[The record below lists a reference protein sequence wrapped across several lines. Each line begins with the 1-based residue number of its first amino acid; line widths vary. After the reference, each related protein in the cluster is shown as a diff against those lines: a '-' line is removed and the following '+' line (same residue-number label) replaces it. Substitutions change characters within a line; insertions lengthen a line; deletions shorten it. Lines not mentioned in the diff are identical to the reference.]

1 MGLMRWNTSRCTR
14 ELCSSQGNH
23 VLCSPELMSEN
34 WAGRSYAVPARSAV
48 RGACCPN
55 WARQKGVIA
64 PASCSG
70 LVRCVPYQVS
80 RGITES
86 RIPKSVYCNSFLFA
100 CIQS

>member
-1 MGLMRWNTSRCTR
+1 MSHRTR
-14 ELCSSQGNH
+14 ELCSSQGNR

-55 WARQKGVIA
+55 WARQKGLIA

-70 LVRCVPYQVS
+70 LVRCGPYQVS
-80 RGITES
+80 GGIAES
-86 RIPKSVYCNSFLFA
+86 RIPKSDYCNSFLFA
-100 CIQS
+100 YIQS